1 MSNIEYIALCTQ
13 YQELKR
19 MREEITAEMDGI
31 ADQIKTAMGTAETV
45 TAGQYKIRYTTVN
58 GSRLDS
64 AALKKALPDIAARFT
79 VATVQK
85 RFTIN

>member
-1 MSNIEYIALCTQ
+1 MNTADYINLCTQ

-19 MREEITAEMDGI
+19 LKEEIAAEMDGI

-45 TAGQYKIRYTTVN
+45 TAGQYKIRHTTVN

-64 AALKKALPDIAARFT
+64 TALKKALPDIAARFT

-85 RFTIN
+85 RFTIS

>member
-1 MSNIEYIALCTQ
+1 MSNADYINLCTQ

-19 MREEITAEMDGI
+19 LKEEITAEMDGI
-31 ADQIKTAMGTAETV
+31 ADLIKNAMGTAETV

>member
-1 MSNIEYIALCTQ
+1 MSTTELTALCTQ
-13 YQELKR
+13 YKELQRLK
-19 MREEITAEMDGI
+19 EEITAEMDGI

>member
-1 MSNIEYIALCTQ
+1 MSNPEYIALCTQ

-19 MREEITAEMDGI
+19 LKEEITAEMDGI

-79 VATVQK
+79 VATVQR
-85 RFTIN
+85 RFTIS

>member
-1 MSNIEYIALCTQ
+1 MSIPEISTLCTQ

-19 MREEITAEMDGI
+19 MKEEITAEMDGI
-31 ADQIKTAMGTAETV
+31 ADQIKNAMGTAETV
-45 TAGQYKIRYTTVN
+45 TAGQYKIKHTTVN

-64 AALKKALPDIAARFT
+64 AALKKQLPEIAARFT

-85 RFTIN
+85 RFSIN

>member
-1 MSNIEYIALCTQ
+1 MNNAEYITLCTQ

-19 MREEITAEMDGI
+19 MKEEITAEMDGI
-31 ADQIKTAMGTAETV
+31 ADQIK
-45 TAGQYKIRYTTVN
+45 
-58 GSRLDS
+58 
-64 AALKKALPDIAARFT
+64 AARFT

>member
-1 MSNIEYIALCTQ
+1 MSNPEYIALCTQ

-19 MREEITAEMDGI
+19 LKEEITAEMDGI

-45 TAGQYKIRYTTVN
+45 TAGQYKIWHTTVN

-85 RFTIN
+85 RFSIN

>member
-1 MSNIEYIALCTQ
+1 MSNPEYIALCTQ

-19 MREEITAEMDGI
+19 MKEEITAEMDGI

-64 AALKKALPDIAARFT
+64 AALKKALPEIAARFT

>member
-1 MSNIEYIALCTQ
+1 MSNPEYIALCTQ

-19 MREEITAEMDGI
+19 MKEEITAEMDGI
-31 ADQIKTAMGTAETV
+31 ADLIKNAMGTAETV

>member
-1 MSNIEYIALCTQ
+1 MSNPEYIALCTQ

-19 MREEITAEMDGI
+19 MREEITADMDGI

-45 TAGQYKIRYTTVN
+45 TAGQYKIRHTTVN

-64 AALKKALPDIAARFT
+64 AALKKALPEIAARFT

>member
-1 MSNIEYIALCTQ
+1 MSNPEYIALCTQ

-45 TAGQYKIRYTTVN
+45 TAGQYKIRNTTVN

-85 RFTIN
+85 RFSIN

>member
-1 MSNIEYIALCTQ
+1 MSISEISTLCTQ

-31 ADQIKTAMGTAETV
+31 ADQIKNAMGTAETV
-45 TAGQYKIRYTTVN
+45 TAGQYKIRHTTVN

-64 AALKKALPDIAARFT
+64 AALKKALPEIAARFT

>member
-1 MSNIEYIALCTQ
+1 MSISEISTLCTQ

-19 MREEITAEMDGI
+19 LKEEITAEMDGI
-31 ADQIKTAMGTAETV
+31 ADQIKNAMGTAETV

-64 AALKKALPDIAARFT
+64 AALKKALPDIVARFT

>member
-1 MSNIEYIALCTQ
+1 MSTPEYIALCTQ

-19 MREEITAEMDGI
+19 LKEEITAEMDGI

-64 AALKKALPDIAARFT
+64 AALKKALPDIADRFT

-85 RFTIN
+85 RFSIN

>member
-1 MSNIEYIALCTQ
+1 MSISELSALCTQ

-31 ADQIKTAMGTAETV
+31 ADQIKAAMGTAETV
-45 TAGQYKIRYTTVN
+45 TAGQYKIRHTTVN

-85 RFTIN
+85 HFTIN

>member
-1 MSNIEYIALCTQ
+1 MSTPEYIALCTQ

-19 MREEITAEMDGI
+19 LKEEIAAEMDGI

-45 TAGQYKIRYTTVN
+45 TAGQYKIKHTTVN

>member
-1 MSNIEYIALCTQ
+1 MSNADYITLCTQ

-19 MREEITAEMDGI
+19 MKEEITAEMYGI
-31 ADQIKTAMGTAETV
+31 ADQIKDAMGIAETV
-45 TAGQYKIRYTTVN
+45 TAGQYTIRHTTVN
-58 GSRLDS
+58 GSRLDT
-64 AALKKALPDIAARFT
+64 AGLKKQLPEIAARFT

>member
-1 MSNIEYIALCTQ
+1 MSNADYIALCTE

-19 MREEITAEMDGI
+19 MKEEITAEMDGI
-31 ADQIKTAMGTAETV
+31 ADQIKAAMGTAETV

-64 AALKKALPDIAARFT
+64 AALKKALPEIAARFT

>member
-1 MSNIEYIALCTQ
+1 MSTPEYIALCTQ

-19 MREEITAEMDGI
+19 MKEEITAEMDGI
-31 ADQIKTAMGTAETV
+31 ADQIKAAMGTAETV
-45 TAGQYKIRYTTVN
+45 IAGQYKIRHTTVN
-58 GSRLDS
+58 CSRLDS

>member
-1 MSNIEYIALCTQ
+1 MSNPEYIALCTQ

-19 MREEITAEMDGI
+19 MKEEITAEMDGI
-31 ADQIKTAMGTAETV
+31 SDQIKAAMGTAETV

-64 AALKKALPDIAARFT
+64 AALKKELPEIAARFT
-79 VATVQK
+79 VPTVQK
-85 RFTIN
+85 RFTIS

>member
-1 MSNIEYIALCTQ
+1 MSNADYINLCTQ

-19 MREEITAEMDGI
+19 FKEEITAEMDGI
-31 ADQIKTAMGTAETV
+31 ADQIKAAMGTAETV
-45 TAGQYKIRYTTVN
+45 TAGQYKIRHTTVN

>member
-1 MSNIEYIALCTQ
+1 MSNAEYITLCTQ

-19 MREEITAEMDGI
+19 MKEEITAEMDGI

-45 TAGQYKIRYTTVN
+45 TAGQYKIRHTTVN

-85 RFTIN
+85 RFSIN

>member
-1 MSNIEYIALCTQ
+1 MSNPEYIALCTQ

-19 MREEITAEMDGI
+19 MKEEITAEMDGI
-31 ADQIKTAMGTAETV
+31 ADRIKAAMGTSETV

>member
-1 MSNIEYIALCTQ
+1 MSNPEYITLCTQ

-31 ADQIKTAMGTAETV
+31 ADQIKNAMGTAETV

-85 RFTIN
+85 RFTIS

>member
-1 MSNIEYIALCTQ
+1 MSNPEYIALFTQ

-31 ADQIKTAMGTAETV
+31 ADQIKAAMGTAETV
-45 TAGQYKIRYTTVN
+45 TAGQYKIKYTTVN

-85 RFTIN
+85 RFSIN

>member
-1 MSNIEYIALCTQ
+1 MSNAEYITLCTQ
-13 YQELKR
+13 HQELKR
-19 MREEITAEMDGI
+19 MKEEITAEMDGI

>member
-1 MSNIEYIALCTQ
+1 MSNPEYIALCTQ

-19 MREEITAEMDGI
+19 LKEEITAEMDGI
-31 ADQIKTAMGTAETV
+31 ADQIKAAIGTAETV
-45 TAGQYKIRYTTVN
+45 TAGQYKIRHTTVN
-58 GSRLDS
+58 GSRLDA

-85 RFTIN
+85 RFSIS